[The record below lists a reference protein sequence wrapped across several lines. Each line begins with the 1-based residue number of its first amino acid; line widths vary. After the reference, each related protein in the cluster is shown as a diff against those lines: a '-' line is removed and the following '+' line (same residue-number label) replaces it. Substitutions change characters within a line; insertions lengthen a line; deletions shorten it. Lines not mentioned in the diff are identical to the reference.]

1 MDNRIFA
8 AATAILLAGCS
19 SEDAPQQQQQ
29 QQAEATGQ
37 RAALT
42 PGEYEASWT
51 VTEIRSTDKT
61 DPATD
66 LTVGATGSARACVAE
81 GPVADPALFAEGEDE
96 CTPTSSYA
104 RGGRISLQLVC
115 SRPGEPGEVR
125 QSVNATSTAESFEGE
140 VSTSTY
146 FSGEGDYSSVRT
158 VTGRRV
164 GDCPAAADPAE
175 GEAAEGNAVQ

>member
-1 MDNRIFA
+1 MDKSIFA
-8 AATAILLAGCS
+8 AATAILLAACS
-19 SEDAPQQQQQ
+19 EEAPQP
-29 QQAEATGQ
+29 QQAETGQ

-51 VTEIRSTDKT
+51 VTEVRSTDKT
-61 DPATD
+61 EPATD
-66 LTVGATGSARACVAE
+66 LTVGGTGTARGCVAE
-81 GPVADPALFAEGEDE
+81 GGEIDPALFAEGDDE
-96 CTPTSSYA
+96 CTPTSSYNS
-104 RGGRISLQLVC
+104 GGRISLQLVC
-115 SRPGEPGEVR
+115 SRPGEPGELR

-164 GDCPAAADPAE
+164 GECPAAENP
-175 GEAAEGNAVQ
+175 AEGNAAQ